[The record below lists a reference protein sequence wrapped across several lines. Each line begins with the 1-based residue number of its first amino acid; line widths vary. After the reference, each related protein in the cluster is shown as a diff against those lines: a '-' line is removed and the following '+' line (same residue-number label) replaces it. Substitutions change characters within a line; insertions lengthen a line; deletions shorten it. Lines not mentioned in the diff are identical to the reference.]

1 MAPLEFDLSE
11 QIVRELAQDATQNS
25 AKLLVDFLKL
35 LDKWNNVYNLT
46 SISPKEMWVSAHIYD
61 SLSISG
67 MIPIGSV
74 LDVGT
79 GGGFPGIPLAITQ
92 PQREFVLLDRSQK
105 KTSFLRQAVI
115 ELGLNNVKI
124 ITSRIEAYETDR
136 PFDVIVSR
144 AFSDLRPFVESVER
158 LLSPTGVLLAM
169 KGKNPTSEIDSLP
182 SGWEQQTVALD
193 VPRLDAERH
202 LVVLTK
208 NKLMTED

>member
-11 QIVRELAQDATQNS
+11 QIVRELAQDVTPNS

-46 SISPKEMWVSAHIYD
+46 SISPKQMWVSAHIYD
-61 SLSISG
+61 SLSVSR
-67 MIPIGSV
+67 MIPTGSV
-74 LDVGT
+74 LDVGA

-92 PQREFVLLDRSQK
+92 PQREFALLDRSQK

-115 ELGLNNVKI
+115 ELGLSNVKI
-124 ITSRIEAYETDR
+124 ITSRIEAYKTDR
-136 PFDVIVSR
+136 LFDVIVSR

-182 SGWEQQTVALD
+182 SGWVQQTVALD

>member
-11 QIVRELAQDATQNS
+11 QIVRELAQDVTPNS

-46 SISPKEMWVSAHIYD
+46 SISPKQMWVSAHIYD

-67 MIPIGSV
+67 MIPTGSV

-92 PQREFVLLDRSQK
+92 PQREFALLDRSQK

-115 ELGLNNVKI
+115 ELGLSNVKI
-124 ITSRIEAYETDR
+124 ITSRIEAYKTDR
-136 PFDVIVSR
+136 LFDVIVSR

-182 SGWEQQTVALD
+182 LGWVQQTVALD

>member
-1 MAPLEFDLSE
+1 MASLEFDLSE
-11 QIVRELAQDATQNS
+11 QIVRELAQDVTPNS

-46 SISPKEMWVSAHIYD
+46 SISPKQMWVSAHIYD

-67 MIPIGSV
+67 MIPTGSV

-92 PQREFVLLDRSQK
+92 PQREFALLDRSQK

-115 ELGLNNVKI
+115 ELGLSNVKI
-124 ITSRIEAYETDR
+124 ITSRIEAYKTDR
-136 PFDVIVSR
+136 LFDVIVSR

-182 SGWEQQTVALD
+182 SGWVQQTVALD

>member
-11 QIVRELAQDATQNS
+11 QIVRELAQDARPNS

-46 SISPKEMWVSAHIYD
+46 SISPKQMWVSAHIYD
-61 SLSISG
+61 SLSITG
-67 MIPIGSV
+67 MIPTGSV

-92 PQREFVLLDRSQK
+92 PQREFALLDRSQK

-115 ELGLNNVKI
+115 ELGLSNVKI
-124 ITSRIEAYETDR
+124 ITSRIEAYKTDR
-136 PFDVIVSR
+136 LFDVIVSR

-182 SGWEQQTVALD
+182 LGWVQQTVVLD

>member
-1 MAPLEFDLSE
+1 MAALEFDLSE
-11 QIVRELAQDATQNS
+11 QIVRELAQDARPNS

-61 SLSISG
+61 SLSISRL
-67 MIPIGSV
+67 IPKGSM

-79 GGGFPGIPLAITQ
+79 GGGFPAIPLAITQ
-92 PQREFVLLDRSQK
+92 PQRDFALLDRSQK

-115 ELGLNNVKI
+115 ELGLSNVKI
-124 ITSRIEAYETDR
+124 ITSRIEAYKTDR
-136 PFDVIVSR
+136 LFDVIVSR

>member
-1 MAPLEFDLSE
+1 MAALEFDLSE
-11 QIVRELAQDATQNS
+11 QIVRELAHGATPNS

-46 SISPKEMWVSAHIYD
+46 SISPQQMWVSAHIYD
-61 SLSISG
+61 SLSISRL
-67 MIPIGSV
+67 IPKGSM

-92 PQREFVLLDRSQK
+92 PQREFALLDRSQK

-115 ELGLNNVKI
+115 ELGLSNVKI
-124 ITSRIEAYETDR
+124 ITTRIEAYETDR

-158 LLSPTGVLLAM
+158 LLAPTGVLLAM

>member
-1 MAPLEFDLSE
+1 MAALEFDLSE
-11 QIVRELAQDATQNS
+11 QIVRELAQDATPNS

-46 SISPKEMWVSAHIYD
+46 SISPQQMWVSAHIYD
-61 SLSISG
+61 SLSISRL
-67 MIPIGSV
+67 IPKGSM

-92 PQREFVLLDRSQK
+92 PQREFALLDRSQK

-115 ELGLNNVKI
+115 ELGLSNVKI
-124 ITSRIEAYETDR
+124 ITSRIEAYKTDR
-136 PFDVIVSR
+136 LFDVIVSR

-182 SGWEQQTVALD
+182 SGWVQQTVALD

>member
-11 QIVRELAQDATQNS
+11 QIVRELVHGATPNS

-61 SLSISG
+61 SLSISR

-115 ELGLNNVKI
+115 ELGLSNVKI
-124 ITSRIEAYETDR
+124 ITSRIEAYKTDR
-136 PFDVIVSR
+136 LFDVIVSR

>member
-61 SLSISG
+61 SLSISR

-92 PQREFVLLDRSQK
+92 PQREFALLDRSQK

-115 ELGLNNVKI
+115 ELGLSNVKI
-124 ITSRIEAYETDR
+124 ITSRIEAYKTDR
-136 PFDVIVSR
+136 LFDVIVSR

-169 KGKNPTSEIDSLP
+169 KGKNPTSEIDTLQ
-182 SGWEQQTVALD
+182 SGREQQTVALD

>member
-1 MAPLEFDLSE
+1 MAALEFDLSE
-11 QIVRELAQDATQNS
+11 QIVRELAQDARPNS

-46 SISPKEMWVSAHIYD
+46 SISPKQMWVSAHIYD
-61 SLSISG
+61 SLAISR
-67 MIPIGSV
+67 MTPIGGV

>member
-11 QIVRELAQDATQNS
+11 QIVRELAQDVTPNS

-46 SISPKEMWVSAHIYD
+46 SISPKQMWVSAHIYD

-67 MIPIGSV
+67 MIPTGSV

-92 PQREFVLLDRSQK
+92 PQREFALLDRSQK

-115 ELGLNNVKI
+115 ELGLSNVKI
-124 ITSRIEAYETDR
+124 ITSRIEAYKTDR
-136 PFDVIVSR
+136 LFDVIVSR

-182 SGWEQQTVALD
+182 SGWVQQTVALD

>member
-11 QIVRELAQDATQNS
+11 QIVRELVHGATPNS

-46 SISPKEMWVSAHIYD
+46 SISPKQMWVSAHIYD
-61 SLSISG
+61 SLSISRL
-67 MIPIGSV
+67 IPKGSM

-115 ELGLNNVKI
+115 ELGLSNVKI
-124 ITSRIEAYETDR
+124 ITSRVEAYKTDR
-136 PFDVIVSR
+136 LFDVIVSR

>member
-11 QIVRELAQDATQNS
+11 QIVRELARGATPNS

-46 SISPKEMWVSAHIYD
+46 SISPKQKWVSAHIYD

-67 MIPIGSV
+67 MIPTGSV

-92 PQREFVLLDRSQK
+92 PQREFALLDRSQK

-115 ELGLNNVKI
+115 ELGLSNVKI
-124 ITSRIEAYETDR
+124 ITSRIEAYKTDR
-136 PFDVIVSR
+136 LFNVIVSR

-182 SGWEQQTVALD
+182 SGWVQETVALD

>member
-11 QIVRELAQDATQNS
+11 QIVRELARGATPNS

-61 SLSISG
+61 SLSIST
-67 MIPIGSV
+67 MIPIGRV

-124 ITSRIEAYETDR
+124 ITTRIEAYETDR

-158 LLSPTGVLLAM
+158 LLAPTGVLLAM

>member
-11 QIVRELAQDATQNS
+11 QIVRELAHGATPNS

-61 SLSISG
+61 SLSISR

-115 ELGLNNVKI
+115 ELGLSNVKI

-136 PFDVIVSR
+136 PFVD
-144 AFSDLRPFVESVER
+144 SVER
-158 LLSPTGVLLAM
+158 LLYPTGVLFAIN
-169 KGKNPTSEIDSLP
+169 GNSPTSEIDTLP

>member
-11 QIVRELAQDATQNS
+11 QIVWELAQDATPNS

-61 SLSISG
+61 SLSIST

-74 LDVGT
+74 LDVGA

-92 PQREFVLLDRSQK
+92 PQREFALLDRSQK

-124 ITSRIEAYETDR
+124 ITSRIEAYKTDR
-136 PFDVIVSR
+136 LFDVIVSR

-182 SGWEQQTVALD
+182 SGWVQQTVALD

>member
-46 SISPKEMWVSAHIYD
+46 SISPKQMWVSAHIYD
-61 SLSISG
+61 SLSISR
-67 MIPIGSV
+67 MIPTGSV

-115 ELGLNNVKI
+115 ELGLSNVKI
-124 ITSRIEAYETDR
+124 ITSRIEAYKTDR
-136 PFDVIVSR
+136 LFDVIVSR

-182 SGWEQQTVALD
+182 SGWVQQTVALD

>member
-1 MAPLEFDLSE
+1 MAALEFDLSE
-11 QIVRELAQDATQNS
+11 QIVRELAQDATPNS

-46 SISPKEMWVSAHIYD
+46 SISPQQMWVSAHIYD
-61 SLSISG
+61 SLSISRL
-67 MIPIGSV
+67 IPKGSM

-92 PQREFVLLDRSQK
+92 PQREFALLDRSQK

-115 ELGLNNVKI
+115 ELGLSNVKI
-124 ITSRIEAYETDR
+124 ITTRIEAYETDR

>member
-11 QIVRELAQDATQNS
+11 QIVRELAQDATPNS

-46 SISPKEMWVSAHIYD
+46 SISPKQMWVSAHIYD
-61 SLSISG
+61 SLSICR
-67 MIPIGSV
+67 MIPTGSV

-92 PQREFVLLDRSQK
+92 PQREFALLDRSQK

-115 ELGLNNVKI
+115 ELGLSNVKI
-124 ITSRIEAYETDR
+124 ITSRIEAYKTDR
-136 PFDVIVSR
+136 LFDVIVSR

-182 SGWEQQTVALD
+182 SGWVQQTVALD

>member
-11 QIVRELAQDATQNS
+11 QIVRELAQDVTPNS

-46 SISPKEMWVSAHIYD
+46 SISPQQMWVSAHIYD
-61 SLSISG
+61 SLSISRL
-67 MIPIGSV
+67 IPKGSM

-92 PQREFVLLDRSQK
+92 PQREFALLDRSQK

-115 ELGLNNVKI
+115 ELGLSNVKI
-124 ITSRIEAYETDR
+124 ITSRIEAYKTDR
-136 PFDVIVSR
+136 LFDVIVSR

-182 SGWEQQTVALD
+182 SGWVQQTVALD

>member
-11 QIVRELAQDATQNS
+11 QIVRELARGATPNS

-46 SISPKEMWVSAHIYD
+46 SISPQQMWVSAHIYD
-61 SLSISG
+61 SLSISRL
-67 MIPIGSV
+67 IPKGSM

-92 PQREFVLLDRSQK
+92 PQREFALLDRSQK

-115 ELGLNNVKI
+115 ELGLSNVKI
-124 ITSRIEAYETDR
+124 ITTRIEAYETDR

-182 SGWEQQTVALD
+182 SGWVQETVALD

>member
-11 QIVRELAQDATQNS
+11 QIVRELVHGATPNS

-46 SISPKEMWVSAHIYD
+46 SISPKQMWVSAHIYD
-61 SLSISG
+61 SLSISRL
-67 MIPIGSV
+67 IPKGSM

-115 ELGLNNVKI
+115 ELGLSNVKI
-124 ITSRIEAYETDR
+124 ITSRIEAYETVR

>member
-11 QIVRELAQDATQNS
+11 QIVRELVHGATPNS

-61 SLSISG
+61 SLSISR

-92 PQREFVLLDRSQK
+92 PQREFVLLDRGQK

-115 ELGLNNVKI
+115 ELGLSNVKI

-144 AFSDLRPFVESVER
+144 AFSDLRPFVEAAER
-158 LLSPTGVLLAM
+158 LLSPTGVLFAM

-182 SGWEQQTVALD
+182 SGWGQQTVALD

-202 LVVLTK
+202 LVVLK
-208 NKLMTED
+208 KIS

>member
-11 QIVRELAQDATQNS
+11 QIVRELAQDVTPNS

-46 SISPKEMWVSAHIYD
+46 SISPKQMWVSAHIYD

-67 MIPIGSV
+67 MIPAGSV

-92 PQREFVLLDRSQK
+92 PQREFALLDRSQK

-115 ELGLNNVKI
+115 ELGLSNVKI
-124 ITSRIEAYETDR
+124 ITSRIEAYKTDR
-136 PFDVIVSR
+136 LFDVIVSR

>member
-1 MAPLEFDLSE
+1 MAALEFDLSE
-11 QIVRELAQDATQNS
+11 QIVRELAQDATPNS

-61 SLSISG
+61 SLSISRL
-67 MIPIGSV
+67 IPKGSM

-92 PQREFVLLDRSQK
+92 PQREFALLDRSQK

-115 ELGLNNVKI
+115 ELGLSNVKI
-124 ITSRIEAYETDR
+124 ITTRIEAYETDR

-202 LVVLTK
+202 LVVLK
-208 NKLMTED
+208 KKVDD

>member
-11 QIVRELAQDATQNS
+11 QIVRELAQDATPNS

-46 SISPKEMWVSAHIYD
+46 SISPKQMWVSAHIYD
-61 SLSISG
+61 SLSISRL
-67 MIPIGSV
+67 IPKGSM

-92 PQREFVLLDRSQK
+92 PQREFALLDRSQK

-115 ELGLNNVKI
+115 ELGLSNVKI
-124 ITSRIEAYETDR
+124 ITSRIEAYKTDR
-136 PFDVIVSR
+136 LFDVIVSR

-182 SGWEQQTVALD
+182 SGWVQQTVALD